1 MALLTPMEQSPCPAC
16 AWLNVQFLIWANKMY
31 IFVLSQW
38 NLNLENI
45 YINIQQNVCKTKLSI
60 YVHSP
65 QHRFEFTYCELGLPG
80 WLQELNW
87 LSRGCSGCTQTPFCK
102 KRILVQLIFHPFLF
116 SRFFL
121 LLNC

>member
-45 YINIQQNVCKTKLSI
+45 YINIQQNVCKTKLSM
-60 YVHSP
+60 
-65 QHRFEFTYCELGLPG
+65 FTVLSTGLNSLTVNWGFLGG
-80 WLQELNW
+80 FR
-87 LSRGCSGCTQTPFCK
+87 S
-102 KRILVQLIFHPFLF
+102 
-116 SRFFL
+116 
-121 LLNC
+121 